1 MFKVQQNIP
10 LSDKQK
16 GMLYA
21 FLGYTGFGFADTC
34 AKWLSSDYS
43 VLQINATN
51 YFTACLIL
59 LALSPLLGGVKSVK
73 DLSTLKIQ
81 ILRGIGNF
89 ISSLAVIYSLS
100 ILPMATVYTMVFAT
114 PFFSVLIAWFLY
126 KERLK
131 MDRALLL
138 VVGFAGVVIA
148 FQPWQD
154 TLDYRLLLPLASS
167 VFIALTFTTARSLK
181 EGITLFSLGFTPLLV
196 ALIISLPFAIGIF
209 TWPLMADLPVIL
221 VNGVFLCIGVIGV
234 SVGFRMAAASVA
246 SPFMYTEIIWALL
259 FGYLL
264 FSDIPEIPMIV
275 GAIIIMGCGFHLVQH
290 EK

>member
-1 MFKVQQNIP
+1 MFKVLHNIP
-10 LSDKQK
+10 LSHKQK

-34 AKWLSSDYS
+34 AKWLSRDYS

-59 LALSPLLGGVKSVK
+59 LALSPFLGGVKSVK
-73 DLSTLKIQ
+73 DLPTLKIQ
-81 ILRGIGNF
+81 SLRGIGNF

-114 PFFSVLIAWFLY
+114 PFFSVLVAWLLY
-126 KERLK
+126 KEHLK

-138 VVGFAGVVIA
+138 VIGFAGVVIA

-154 TLDYRLLLPLASS
+154 TLDYRLLLPLVSS
-167 VFIALTFTTARSLK
+167 IFIALTFTTARSLK
-181 EGITLFSLGFTPLLV
+181 EDITLFSLGFTPLLV
-196 ALIISLPFAIGIF
+196 ALLISIPFAAGSFILPPM
-209 TWPLMADLPVIL
+209 TDVPVIL
-221 VNGVFLCIGVIGV
+221 VNGIFLCIGVVGV
-234 SVGFRMAAASVA
+234 SVGFRMVAASVA
-246 SPFMYTEIIWALL
+246 SPFMYTEIVWALL
-259 FGYLL
+259 FGYIL
-264 FSDIPEIPMIV
+264 FSDIPEIPMII
-275 GAIIIMGCGFHLVQH
+275 GATIIMGCGFYLVRH

>member
-1 MFKVQQNIP
+1 MFRFLNHSNFTQ
-10 LSDKQK
+10 KQK

-43 VLQINATN
+43 VMQINATN

-59 LALSPLLGGVKSVK
+59 LALSPFLGGIKSVK
-73 DLSTLKIQ
+73 DMPTFKIQ

-114 PFFSVLIAWFLY
+114 PFFSVLIAVLFY
-126 KERLK
+126 KERL
-131 MDRALLL
+131 MTDRVILLIL
-138 VVGFAGVVIA
+138 GFVGVVIA

-167 VFIALTFTTARSLK
+167 LFIALTFTTARSLK
-181 EGITLFSLGFTPLLV
+181 EDITLFSLGFTPLAV
-196 ALIISLPFAIGIF
+196 ALLIGLPFVVMDF
-209 TWPLMADLPVIL
+209 VVPTVSDLPVIL
-221 VNGVFLCIGVIGV
+221 INGVFLCIGIVGV
-234 SVGFRMAAASVA
+234 SVGFRMAAAAVV

-259 FGYLL
+259 FGYFL
-264 FSDIPEIPMIV
+264 FSDIPEIAMII
-275 GAIIIMGCGFHLVQH
+275 GAIIIMGCGFYLVRH